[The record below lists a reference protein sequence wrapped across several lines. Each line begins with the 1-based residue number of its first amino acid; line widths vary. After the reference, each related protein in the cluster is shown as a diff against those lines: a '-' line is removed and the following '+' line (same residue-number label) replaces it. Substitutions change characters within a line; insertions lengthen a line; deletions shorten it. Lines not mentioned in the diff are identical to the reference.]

1 MSDNSRTSLT
11 VLGAGSWG
19 TALALVLARN
29 EHPVSLWCRDADQ
42 AQEMAA
48 LRCNGRYLPAAVF
61 PRGLQPTADFGEALS
76 AAANVLIAVP
86 SHAFREVVRA
96 GRDTLRSAQRIAWA
110 TKGLEP
116 DTLALLG
123 DVLRDELGGRGD
135 GVVISGPSFAKEV
148 ALGLPTAM
156 TAASHDETA
165 ARWWA
170 ERFTGRALRLYTSND
185 PVGVQIG
192 GAVKNVLAIAAG
204 ISDGLGFGAN
214 ARAALITRGLAE
226 MRRHGEAMGAS
237 EATFL
242 GLAGAGDLM
251 LTCTD
256 DQSRN
261 RRAGLALARGRS
273 RDQAADD
280 IGQVVEGFGTVR
292 SVKALAAR
300 HGVEMPISEAVYAVV
315 YEQASPRDV
324 VADLLER
331 GIRAERGRQ
340 EPGKPV

>member
-1 MSDNSRTSLT
+1 MTAAKIT
-11 VLGAGSWG
+11 VFGAGSWG
-19 TALALVLARN
+19 TALALALARAG
-29 EHPVSLWCRDADQ
+29 HRVTLWARSADH
-42 AQEMAA
+42 ALEMVA
-48 LRCNGRYLPAAVF
+48 LCCNQRYLPAVVF
-61 PRGLQPTADFGEALS
+61 PETLSPTADLDAALTAS
-76 AAANVLIAVP
+76 PNLLLAVP
-86 SHAFREVVRA
+86 SHAFRELLGAGRA
-96 GRDTLRSAQRIAWA
+96 GFAAAERIAWA

-116 DTLALLG
+116 DTLDLLG
-123 DVLRDELGGRGD
+123 DVLKEELAGRGD

-156 TAASHDETA
+156 TAAGDDEIA

-170 ERFTGRALRLYTSND
+170 ERFSGPAMRVYTSND

-226 MRRHGEAMGAS
+226 MRRLGEALGAS

-242 GLAGAGDLM
+242 GLAGTGDLV

-261 RRAGLALARGRS
+261 RRAGLALAQGKNRE
-273 RDQAADD
+273 QAASE

-292 SVKALAAR
+292 SVRALASR
-300 HGVEMPISEAVYAVV
+300 HRVDMPISEAVYAAV
-315 YEQASPRDV
+315 YEQAEPRNIV
-324 VADLLER
+324 TELFER
-331 GIRAERGRQ
+331 EIRAERGR
-340 EPGKPV
+340 

>member
-1 MSDNSRTSLT
+1 MSAEQIT

-19 TALALVLARN
+19 TALALVLARAG
-29 EHPVSLWCRDADQ
+29 HRVTLWARDPEQ
-42 AQEMAA
+42 VLEMTA

-61 PRGLQPTADFGEALS
+61 PQGLTATADL
-76 AAANVLIAVP
+76 AAALTAKNVLIVVP
-86 SHAFREVVRA
+86 SHAFRETLQA
-96 GRDTLRSAQRIAWA
+96 GRDALRHAERLAWA

-116 DTLALLG
+116 ATLALLG
-123 DVLRDELGGRGD
+123 EVLTEELQGRSD

-148 ALGLPTAM
+148 AIGLPTAM
-156 TAASHDETA
+156 TAAGNDETA

-170 ERFTGRALRLYTSND
+170 ERLAGPATRLYTSND

-226 MRRHGEAMGAS
+226 MRRLGEALGAS

-242 GLAGAGDLM
+242 GLAGAGDLV

-256 DQSRN
+256 NQSRN
-261 RRAGLALARGRS
+261 RRAGLALALGKGRDEVAS
-273 RDQAADD
+273 E
-280 IGQVVEGFGTVR
+280 IGQVVEGFGTAR
-292 SVKALAAR
+292 SVRALAAQ
-300 HGVEMPISEAVYAVV
+300 HAVDMPISEAVCAVV
-315 YEQASPRDV
+315 FDQADPRGV
-324 VADLLER
+324 VADLLGRE
-331 GIRAERGRQ
+331 IRAERGRQ
-340 EPGKPV
+340 DPENPS